1 MLHEHPPLY
10 CGLNVLRR
18 NERARYLGGRGAPR
32 AGLEYARGHSSR
44 LWSQLG
50 THTYCD
56 ATTSLVGS
64 IAGLQSGKFPALHRE
79 PILPELRILV
89 ADDHELMRRG
99 VRALLEAE
107 AGWKV
112 VGEASDG
119 RELMNKVAE
128 TKPDIVVI
136 DIGMPHLNGLEAT
149 RRLRSIFP
157 EIKILILSMH
167 DSERIARD
175 VVEAGARGYVTK
187 ADAARDLV
195 LAVEALSGNKTFFTS
210 RVDQLILENFLHA
223 GAGKLATPAE
233 RLTSRQREIVQ
244 LLAEGKGSKEIAVH
258 LELSVKTVETHRAN
272 IMRRLGCHSV
282 SDLVV
287 YAIRNDIVHL

>member
-1 MLHEHPPLY
+1 M
-10 CGLNVLRR
+10 V
-18 NERARYLGGRGAPR
+18 AV
-32 AGLEYARGHSSR
+32 
-44 LWSQLG
+44 SQDRQG
-50 THTYCD
+50 N
-56 ATTSLVGS
+56 
-64 IAGLQSGKFPALHRE
+64 R
-79 PILPELRILV
+79 ILPELRILV

-119 RELMNKVAE
+119 RELIKKVSE

-136 DIGMPHLNGLEAT
+136 DIGMPHLNGLEAA
-149 RRLRSIFP
+149 RRLRDSFP

-167 DSERIARD
+167 NSERIARD
-175 VVEAGARGYVTK
+175 VLEAGARGYVTK
-187 ADAARDLV
+187 TDAARDLV
-195 LAVEALSGNKTFFTS
+195 LAVEALRRNKTFFTTQ
-210 RVDQLILENFLHA
+210 VDQLVLETFLRE
-223 GAGKLATPAE
+223 GSGKRSTAAE

-244 LLAEGKGSKEIAVH
+244 LLAEGKSSKEIAVH

-287 YAIRNDIVHL
+287 YAIRNDIIQL